1 MWEKNNPGKTRSS
14 WNTTVSGLKRT
25 RGLRMSSLGE
35 RETVELAKNSPLGR
49 RIAFQT
55 QWKPFQTSW
64 NTRWN
69 VFNNRFQGH
78 HFRPPTKFPGKW
90 NIFTDSTIP
99 RGGREPSSP
108 LLSFL
113 PRLSVDPRV
122 SRKEKWKE
130 TSRLLYNDIRKF

>member
-64 NTRWN
+64 NTRWY

-108 LLSFL
+108 LSFPPFL
-113 PRLSVDPRV
+113 VCRLIHAYRG
-122 SRKEKWKE
+122 RRNGK
-130 TSRLLYNDIRKF
+130 RLRDFFTTI